1 MKITAEYLHR
11 KWKSISYYDGGYIQ
25 VEVKHP
31 LEWHVGYKEIDQK
44 TLVIV
49 SEKEPELLQ
58 TSKSIA
64 VSKGRRMDGRWA
76 LSFALMRIEQD
87 SVFELLCADLI
98 AYSQSAENETAALAL
113 TAKRYKQWNKL
124 LEHQR
129 KSLMDES
136 NRKGLLGELTYL
148 CSVID
153 SGYPIFAAVQ
163 GWVGPDGA
171 DQDFVYADGWH
182 EVKSVGVAASSVTIS
197 SLEQLDNSDP
207 GELVVMFIDKCAPER
222 GGAVSLGEQVD
233 LTLARVHEDGDAL
246 SLLESKLMRYGYIDL
261 PEYREQ
267 KYVCSGRARFLVDA
281 DFPRLTADTV
291 TPQIIAEQYSISLA
305 GIEDWRVED

>member
-1 MKITAEYLHR
+1 MKITAEYLHK

-44 TLVIV
+44 ALVIV

-98 AYSQSAENETAALAL
+98 ACSQSAENEAAALAL

-148 CSVID
+148 CSIID

-171 DQDFVYADGWH
+171 DQDFVYADGWR
-182 EVKSVGVAASSVTIS
+182 EVKSVGAAASSVTVS
-197 SLEQLDNSDP
+197 SLE
-207 GELVVMFIDKCAPER
+207 
-222 GGAVSLGEQVD
+222 
-233 LTLARVHEDGDAL
+233 
-246 SLLESKLMRYGYIDL
+246 
-261 PEYREQ
+261 
-267 KYVCSGRARFLVDA
+267 
-281 DFPRLTADTV
+281 
-291 TPQIIAEQYSISLA
+291 
-305 GIEDWRVED
+305 